1 MVLIQGAWVAY
12 IAEMVDVGQG
22 ARLDPLVNEFIPL
35 LYKPTT
41 GTVRFVGA
49 MVSQ

>member
-12 IAEMVDVGQG
+12 ITDMVYVGRAAG
-22 ARLDPLVNEFIPL
+22 LDPLLNQFIPL
-35 LYKPTT
+35 FYGPTASN
-41 GTVRFVGA
+41 VRFVGA